1 VQKIKERCL
10 ERKVANLSKVSGQ
23 PEESVSGQIDR
34 MSEIH
39 RFSKT
44 ELDQF
49 KVLYQGMSNTQMLRV
64 FRDLRTRVYSRAQ
77 GQNFICMITSVV
89 PKGGCSYVTKNLAA
103 AIALDKTRTSL
114 VVDANFYAPSMG
126 ELVVTEADQ
135 GLTDYL
141 DSGTLGVESIVYASG
156 IPRVR
161 VIPVGGNTEGATERL
176 SSVRMQAFLNELK
189 TRYSDRYIL
198 LDAPSVGEYAAEARI
213 MAGLCDFVILV
224 VPYGKVTESQVKGAV
239 DAIGEKCL
247 AGLVFNYM

>member
-1 VQKIKERCL
+1 L
-10 ERKVANLSKVSGQ
+10 ERKIASLSEVGVAAEASAGA
-23 PEESVSGQIDR
+23 QIDK

-49 KVLYQGMSNTQMLRV
+49 KILYQGTSNTQMLKV
-64 FRDLRTRVYSRAQ
+64 FRDLRTRVYSRANS
-77 GQNFICMITSVV
+77 QNFICMLTSVM
-89 PKGGCSYVTKNLAA
+89 PDGGCSYVTKNLSA

-114 VVDANFYAPSMG
+114 VVDANFYAPSMD
-126 ELVVTEADQ
+126 ELVVAESEV

-141 DSGTLGVESIVYASG
+141 DNGTLGIESIVYASG

-176 SSVRMQAFLNELK
+176 SSRRMQAFLRELK
-189 TRYSDRYIL
+189 ERYPDRYIL

-213 MAGLCDFVILV
+213 MASLCDFVLLV
-224 VPYGKVTESQVKGAV
+224 VPYGKVTESQVRASI
-239 DAIGEKCL
+239 DAIGEERL

>member
-1 VQKIKERCL
+1 MESNI
-10 ERKVANLSKVSGQ
+10 ANLSGVAGHNDEAHSSPDGH
-23 PEESVSGQIDR
+23 IDS

-49 KVLYQGMSNTQMLRV
+49 KILYQGTANTQLLKV
-64 FRDLRTRVYSRAQ
+64 FRDLRTRVYSKAQ
-77 GQNFICMITSVV
+77 GNNFICMMTSVV
-89 PKGGCSYVTKNLAA
+89 PDGGCSYVTKNLAA

-114 VVDANFYAPSMG
+114 VVDANFYDPSMDNMI
-126 ELVVTEADQ
+126 VTDSEV

-141 DSGTLGVESIVYASG
+141 DSGSLGIESIVYASG

-176 SSVRMQAFLNELK
+176 SSRRMQVFLKELK

-198 LDAPSVGEYAAEARI
+198 LDAPSVSEYSAEARI
-213 MAGLCDFVILV
+213 MAALCDFVILV
-224 VPYGKVTESQVKGAV
+224 VPYGKVTESQVKAAIE
-239 DAIGEKCL
+239 AIGENRL
-247 AGLVFNYM
+247 AGLVFNYL